1 MKIDEH
7 GHIEFVDL
15 HDLPIF
21 HSKLLVYQRISHNGN
36 LKSSDIP
43 SVNAF
48 CDVKKTHITLL

>member
-48 CDVKKTHITLL
+48 CDVKKRI